1 MSDIPVPPRSRY
13 DVHEDRGI
21 HQSEIRRVE
30 VRRRFPGAAADDA
43 ALGYIQH
50 TTHRPAGMARR
61 SLLFSPG
68 DRPEMMRKAPSIDA
82 DILVFDLEDAV
93 APSMKA
99 EAREMVREALADVA
113 PDAEL
118 LVRVNAGET
127 ALEDLSVVRSG
138 EGDVDGIMLPKVR
151 SAADVDQVAEY
162 LAETGGERPVFPII
176 ENAAG
181 VLASAEVARAEATD
195 VVCFGAEDLAADLGA
210 RRTKEGKEVFYARQ
224 RTLLAARAAGAD
236 VLDTVF
242 ADIEDLD
249 GLREDAEF
257 ARQMGFDGKAAI
269 HPAQVEVINDAFT
282 PADSEVEWARKV
294 LDAVGDVEDAGV
306 VRVDGEMIDGPLIA
320 QAERIRDRAGEK
332 W

>member
-1 MSDIPVPPRSRY
+1 
-13 DVHEDRGI
+13 
-21 HQSEIRRVE
+21 
-30 VRRRFPGAAADDA
+30 
-43 ALGYIQH
+43 
-50 TTHRPAGMARR
+50 MARR

-68 DRPEMMRKAPSIDA
+68 DRPEMMRKAPSTDA

-93 APSMKA
+93 APSKKA
-99 EAREMVREALADVA
+99 EARETVRDALAAVD
-113 PDAEL
+113 PEAEL

-127 ALEDLSVVRSG
+127 ALEDLQVVRAG
-138 EGDVDGIMLPKVR
+138 DGDVDGVMLPKVTA
-151 SAADVDQVAEY
+151 AADVDRVAEY

-181 VLASAEVARAEATD
+181 VLAARDVARADATE

-210 RRTKEGKEVFYARQ
+210 RRTKGGEEVFYARQ
-224 RTLLAARAAGAD
+224 HTLLAARAGGAGA
-236 VLDTVF
+236 LDTVF

-257 ARQMGFDGKAAI
+257 ARQLGFDGKAAI
-269 HPAQVEVINDAFT
+269 HPAQVTVINDAFT
-282 PADSEVEWARKV
+282 PDEEDVEWARRV
-294 LDAVGDVEDAGV
+294 LEAVGDVEDAGV

-320 QAERIRDRAGEK
+320 QAERIRDRAGDI